1 MSAKKF
7 FTEFSTNTAKCTLCC
22 KIIKTSGNTSNLT
35 SHLKNKH
42 HDAFLKCSK
51 STTKGERESQA
62 SIQHLFLGEN
72 RKAKDKNITDSL
84 IKMICKDNM
93 PVRCVEKEG
102 LKGFVKTCVP
112 NYKLP
117 SRSKVTNLISEKYTH
132 CMEKLKGYFK
142 DVNHF
147 SFTCDGV
154 TITNSTRSFL
164 TITVHFLK
172 ENQLQSVCLQAAR
185 MSQSHTSE
193 YISTLLEG
201 ACDEFGIETYKRRT
215 LTTDNAKNMIAAS
228 RLFLGADNHVPCF
241 AHTINLAVNDS
252 VKNIQSFSTVLDK
265 VKRIVMHFK
274 HSSASMD
281 ALRKC
286 QMDEGVPEGRIKT
299 LIQSVDTRWN
309 SSLDMLNSFVILAE
323 NVAFVLLSR
332 RSSIKSPQMLT
343 LTELNVCR
351 DFCNVLLP
359 FKDATEK
366 VSGDA
371 YVTVSLVIP
380 MICMMLKK
388 VKDAKIHSEE
398 GMRTKETV
406 LEISE
411 ERLKDLLTNKILIK
425 ATMLD
430 PRFKKMYFDSPI
442 LVREVS
448 QTILKEMKGSTHEED
463 MPFFDDEMELAMHDS
478 IASSENDSFLNLH
491 NKTIQLHSSEPDKAE
506 EKEMKLFFSIPNA
519 SWQTDPLEFW
529 NDQKQTM
536 PNLAAVA
543 LACLITPGSSVASER
558 LASAIKCVVCDA
570 RSRMTDQHITERVFL
585 KSLRIDFF
593 S

>member
-117 SRSKVTNLISEKYTH
+117 SRSK
-132 CMEKLKGYFK
+132 
-142 DVNHF
+142 
-147 SFTCDGV
+147 
-154 TITNSTRSFL
+154 
-164 TITVHFLK
+164 
-172 ENQLQSVCLQAAR
+172 
-185 MSQSHTSE
+185 SHTSE